1 MAGTHTIT
9 GHWEFTERA
18 PLPAPV
24 RRFVAVGLPYV
35 VATFGT
41 PAHNEAP
48 ALYDAVIAATAAV
61 GMRLF
66 VHIPPHLKSRY
77 RSDDRV
83 FVSSEAFD
91 FRLLYA
97 GATAVLHHG
106 GMGTLHS
113 VTAQGVPSVIVPRGV
128 DQFFWAKRALD
139 AQLTASVLPRRKLT
153 SARLTAAL
161 QPIIL
166 QPEYRFAARQLALQM
181 AEEPAFARAARV
193 LAAYLA

>member
-1 MAGTHTIT
+1 
-9 GHWEFTERA
+9 
-18 PLPAPV
+18 
-24 RRFVAVGLPYV
+24 
-35 VATFGT
+35 
-41 PAHNEAP
+41 
-48 ALYDAVIAATAAV
+48 
-61 GMRLF
+61 MRLF

-128 DQFFWAKRALD
+128 DQFFWAQRALD